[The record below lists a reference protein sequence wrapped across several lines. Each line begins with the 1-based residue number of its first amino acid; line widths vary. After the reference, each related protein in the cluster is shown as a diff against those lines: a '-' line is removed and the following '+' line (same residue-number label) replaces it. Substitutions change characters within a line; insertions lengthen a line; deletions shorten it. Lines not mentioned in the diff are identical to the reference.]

1 MKVLLLQAAMLWL
14 AIIAEQSRADLLPAY
29 CLLVPCCSLCL
40 VMKKTS
46 SSLLVVGA
54 ALLIQ
59 DLLKMESIPLVTV
72 GLLVVGTFTITRP
85 EHDPMSQRRNSQA
98 HRLAGSSF
106 FLPTVL
112 FISGGLLHFGHQAW
126 QQTFTADQFKA
137 YLIVAVPVFLISVM
151 ALRISREFGFRYS
164 MT

>member
-14 AIIAEQSRADLLPAY
+14 AIIAEQSRADLLPSY
-29 CLLVPCCSLCL
+29 CLLLPCCSLCL
-40 VMKKTS
+40 AIKKTS

-85 EHDPMSQRRNSQA
+85 ERDPMSHRRNSQA
-98 HRLAGSSF
+98 HRLAGSWF
-106 FLPTVL
+106 FLPVLL
-112 FISGGLLHFGHQAW
+112 FISGVFLHFGYQAW
-126 QQTFTADQFKA
+126 QQTFTVDQLKM
-137 YLIVAVPVFLISVM
+137 YLIVAVPVFLISLM
-151 ALRISREFGFRYS
+151 ALRISREFGFHYS